1 MADKSTLYRATTSF
15 AIPRDGHMF
24 VVARHKI
31 VEPSSFEYK
40 ARPDLFEEV
49 TADTVR
55 TTASA
60 AVETATQAPGEKR
73 TRSTVSKSAAA
84 KTE

>member
-1 MADKSTLYRATTSF
+1 MAGTLYRATTSF

-24 VVARHKI
+24 IVPRSKI
-31 VEPSSFEYK
+31 VETSSFEYK

-49 TADTVR
+49 SADTVK

-73 TRSTVSKSAAA
+73 TRSTAKRADSA
-84 KTE
+84 KE